1 MAQRWSLGEDFIIA
15 KFCQEQQYLDICDN
29 LLDELIDRLRQ
40 KGFSSRSKSAISK
53 RARDF
58 TYLFRGWEPEYV
70 AKQVKQIYGLL
81 SNEGYN
87 NHLKELKER
96 ITERQQASI
105 EGTSGNLDFL
115 NSPADQNIHMIHRI
129 QGRKFVDVLEDYIAN
144 SGIKPRSRM
153 YRDVGMSE
161 DTFSAIRRGKYKAV
175 SRENLFRICFGLRL
189 KYDDAVIL
197 MKSCGCALQD
207 SNVLDCV
214 VEYFLRKGPTVD
226 CVYKDKGKEK
236 ICYIYDTF
244 QIDADLI
251 ESGASE
257 LFWGFRKGDDKDDE
271 DEQ

>member
-15 KFCQEQQYLDICDN
+15 KFCQEQQYQDICDN

-40 KGFSSRSKSAISK
+40 KGFSSRSKRAISK

-58 TYLFRGWEPEYV
+58 TYLFRGWGSEHA

-87 NHLKELKER
+87 NHLKELKAF
-96 ITERQQASI
+96 ITERQQSYSR
-105 EGTSGNLDFL
+105 GKLDFL
-115 NSPADQNIHMIHRI
+115 NSPADQKIHMIHRA

-161 DTFSAIRRGKYKAV
+161 DTFSAIRRGKYKTV
-175 SRENLFRICFGLRL
+175 SRENLFKICFGLRL
-189 KYDDAVIL
+189 KYDDAVML

-207 SNVLDCV
+207 SNVLDST
-214 VEYFLRKGPTVD
+214 VEYFLRKGPTVN

-251 ESGASE
+251 ESGESE
-257 LFWGFRKGDDKDDE
+257 LFWGFRKGDDKDDDE